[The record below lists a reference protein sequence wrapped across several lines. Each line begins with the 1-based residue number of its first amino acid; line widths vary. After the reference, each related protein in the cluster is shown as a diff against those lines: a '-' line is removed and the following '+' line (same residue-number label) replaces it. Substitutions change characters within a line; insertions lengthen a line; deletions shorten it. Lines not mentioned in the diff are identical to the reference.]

1 MSIER
6 LIVDGLGWSGAIIL
20 VVAYFLVS
28 HGKWPGDSVKY
39 NVFSIVAS
47 LLVGLNALYH
57 GAIPSVGLNLI
68 WMLIGVNALRLLRSR
83 RRAEA
88 GTD

>member
-39 NVFSIVAS
+39 NGFSIAAS

-57 GAIPSVGLNLI
+57 GAIPSVGLNVI
-68 WMLIGVNALRLLRSR
+68 WMLIGINALRLIRSR
-83 RRAEA
+83 GRTAA
-88 GTD
+88 ATD